1 LIARHFDIDESG
13 YLAINMSVESDGEDF
28 PRGLTSLPM
37 ELEELLSRDAF
48 SLLIKGAAGTGKT
61 ALALTILRALDLKR
75 NFIYL
80 STRTSPNYFL
90 NYYPWLR
97 EWLAEPSRRGKVK
110 TEVSVPKEF
119 VDARLDEP
127 TQLFE
132 RVTGELMD
140 ARSPAIIIDT
150 WDSMEELSEGE
161 SLESDMRVL
170 QAWCERANAKL
181 IVVKENALDTS
192 FDSLMDG
199 VITLKQFEHEE
210 RRVREM
216 SFSKMNGINIEYPS
230 YFFTLRD
237 GRFHAF
243 EHYREDDFFAFAGL
257 TRVVTETWEELPKI
271 HPTGYTQL
279 DSAFGG
285 GIPSGSLV
293 NLELASEVHS
303 RTGLVLLGGVMAAC
317 VKAGH
322 PVLLFPFEGLDMGFT
337 KNMLKNSMSPARGKL
352 VSQFWKGTE
361 AAEDL
366 TVEGSIRSASR
377 GRRDSAVLTIL
388 GPDSLTAESGK
399 DGSLEAFASLVGSG
413 EGAGILVTRGSDKD
427 FSERLSVIGARLIK
441 VSSVGGT
448 LLLQPQRPLGKYF
461 VAEVHKDAES
471 ATVDVEPMV

>member
-1 LIARHFDIDESG
+1 
-13 YLAINMSVESDGEDF
+13 
-28 PRGLTSLPM
+28 
-37 ELEELLSRDAF
+37 
-48 SLLIKGAAGTGKT
+48 
-61 ALALTILRALDLKR
+61 
-75 NFIYL
+75 
-80 STRTSPNYFL
+80 
-90 NYYPWLR
+90 
-97 EWLAEPSRRGKVK
+97 
-110 TEVSVPKEF
+110 
-119 VDARLDEP
+119 
-127 TQLFE
+127 
-132 RVTGELMD
+132 
-140 ARSPAIIIDT
+140 
-150 WDSMEELSEGE
+150 
-161 SLESDMRVL
+161 
-170 QAWCERANAKL
+170 
-181 IVVKENALDTS
+181 
-192 FDSLMDG
+192 
-199 VITLKQFEHEE
+199 
-210 RRVREM
+210 M